1 MRLLPLSHPEA
12 SLLLAAPHAGWCSNK
27 AVRLVSVRRGNIY
40 DGFRWWRRDI
50 GESEYMRELMVRN
63 TTLRGWAG
71 QLLGDL
77 MPEKIPG
84 HGRTRGINVTLP
96 FGDHPRRGAPDKKPN
111 TKHGDYETCH
121 NDAHSM
127 SRGFTPTRCSF

>member
-1 MRLLPLSHPEA
+1 
-12 SLLLAAPHAGWCSNK
+12 
-27 AVRLVSVRRGNIY
+27 
-40 DGFRWWRRDI
+40 
-50 GESEYMRELMVRN
+50 MRELMVRN

-84 HGRTRGINVTLP
+84 HGSTRGINVTLP
-96 FGDHPRRGAPDKKPN
+96 FGDHPPRGGPDHEPN
-111 TKHGDYETCH
+111 TQHGDYETCH

-127 SRGFTPTRCSF
+127 SREFTTNLPLLVMYAY